1 MLDKEKRNSDIESLS
16 ELEERKLRAAY
27 AARKRRK
34 RIKTVIAWALV
45 LLIIGTLY
53 VMYTQY
59 QEDRAREAEAM
70 NQSVYAETTVMLQ
83 SYQMSI
89 DLSGYIEPYDI
100 QEAKFRTTGP
110 VTGVYVEEGDHV
122 EKGQLLASIDST
134 SQQASLQNIRNQLE
148 EAKLAGAERDVELLS
163 LEEKAAMNTL
173 DYTNIYANFDGVVTS
188 VDVDE
193 GDYFEAGDLTVLT
206 LVDISKLKATVEIDE
221 IDMQYVKEGMSAYLT
236 FDSMPGETIEAYVS
250 YIPMLGRYSDSGIGV
265 VDVELTIDNP
275 PSSIIP
281 GYSFEGIINV
291 EGDVSMLIV
300 PQASVTMSRGGVTT
314 VNRKLPDGS
323 TETVQVQVQYLGENL
338 VQILSSNI
346 SEGDVLVYQTKS
358 GMSSMMRMMGG
369 GPR

>member
-1 MLDKEKRNSDIESLS
+1 
-16 ELEERKLRAAY
+16 
-27 AARKRRK
+27 
-34 RIKTVIAWALV
+34 
-45 LLIIGTLY
+45 
-53 VMYTQY
+53 
-59 QEDRAREAEAM
+59 M

-134 SQQASLQNIRNQLE
+134 SQQANLQNIRNQLE

-265 VDVELTIDNP
+265 VDVELLIEDPPEGIIPGFTFEGTLESETETTILLIP
-275 PSSIIP
+275 HSSIIRER
-281 GYSFEGIINV
+281 GGKESVNVVEEDGSISSREVRTEYLGEGLSEV
-291 EGDVSMLIV
+291 LEGDVHAGDTLLL
-300 PQASVTMSRGGVTT
+300 AS
-314 VNRKLPDGS
+314 
-323 TETVQVQVQYLGENL
+323 
-338 VQILSSNI
+338 SS
-346 SEGDVLVYQTKS
+346 S
-358 GMSSMMRMMGG
+358 GRSPAGPPPG